1 MNKNVWTIVSIV
13 AAALMAAVA
22 IVSIAKGGC
31 MGMIET
37 AEGAQVPMKCHW
49 AFAATRMT
57 GIAGCIIAILACV
70 AKTAEGRRMASIA
83 SLVTA
88 VATMAIVSPMGIGTC
103 THAESMCHGTA
114 TIVYALCAIVIIIAL
129 VQTAKANPEGS
140 AKPKM
145 QL

>member
-1 MNKNVWTIVSIV
+1 MNKDIWTIVSVI
-13 AAALMAAVA
+13 AAVLMAAVA
-22 IVSIAKGGC
+22 VVSIAKGGC

-49 AFAATRMT
+49 SFTATGIT
-57 GIAGCIIAILACV
+57 GIAGCVIAVLACV
-70 AKTAEGRRMASIA
+70 AKTTEGRRMASIA

-88 VATMAIVSPMGIGTC
+88 VATIAIVSPMGIGTC
-103 THAESMCHGTA
+103 AHAESMCRGTA
-114 TIVYALCAIVIIIAL
+114 TIIYVICAIAIIVAL
-129 VQTAKANPEGS
+129 VQAAKANPEGS